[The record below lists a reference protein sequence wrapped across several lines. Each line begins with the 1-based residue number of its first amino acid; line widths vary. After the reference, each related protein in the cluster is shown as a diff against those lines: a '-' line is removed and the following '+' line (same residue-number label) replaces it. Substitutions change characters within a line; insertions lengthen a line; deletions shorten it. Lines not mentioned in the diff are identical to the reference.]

1 MTLPRQKTKI
11 VCTLGPASSDEE
23 IIRTMIRSGMSV
35 ARLNFSHGTLEEHAR
50 QIGRVRRA
58 AEAEGRVIGI
68 LIDLPGPKI
77 RLGTL
82 PVDPVELVQGTEVV
96 LTTSPSPAD
105 RSMIPVDYE
114 PLPSL
119 VGPGTLLFINDGL
132 VRLRVVSAGGSEIR
146 AEVLVGGVV
155 RSRKGLNLIDTVL
168 PVDAVTCRDL
178 ELIEVGLALGV
189 HTFTISFIER
199 PDDIHRAREHAAAL
213 GHEISVIAKIEQ
225 KAAVDHIDELLAAAD
240 GVMIARGDL
249 GVQIPIEQVPVVQKE
264 IISAA
269 NEVGLPVITATQM
282 LESMTES
289 LLPTRAEVTDVANAI
304 LDGTDAVMLSAE
316 TASGSYPVECVAM
329 MSRIA
334 LEIEAERRKLGCG
347 HIFEDR
353 IRESYGRQPIAV
365 EDVVSLNVID
375 AVRALGPRYILTP
388 THTGRTPRR
397 ISRFR
402 PERWILAFTRDPLV
416 QRFLT
421 FTYGCCPFLIET
433 ERDDWHDMIFE
444 RVRAMGLADPGDLVI
459 LTEGVAPGPRGTTNS
474 LRIVTIE

>member
-23 IIRTMIRSGMSV
+23 TIRRMIDAGMSV
-35 ARLNFSHGTLEEHAR
+35 ARLNFSHGTVEEHAR
-50 QIGRVRRA
+50 QIEAVRRA
-58 AEAEGRVIGI
+58 ADAENRVIGI

-77 RLGTL
+77 RLGLL
-82 PVDPVELVQGTEVV
+82 PVEPLEIEQGAEVV
-96 LTTSPSPAD
+96 LTTDPCPAD
-105 RSMIPVDYE
+105 PTMIPVDYD

-119 VGPGTLLFINDGL
+119 VGPGSLLYINDGL
-132 VRLRVVSAGGSEIR
+132 VRLRVLEAGGKEIR
-146 AEVLVGGVV
+146 AEVIVGGSLV
-155 RSRKGLNLIDTVL
+155 SRKGLNVADSVL
-168 PVDAVTCRDL
+168 PVDAVTPRDL
-178 ELIEVGLALGV
+178 ELIEAGLALGV

-199 PDDIHRAREHAAAL
+199 AEDIRIAKAHAASL
-213 GHEISVIAKIEQ
+213 GHEITVIAKIER

-240 GVMIARGDL
+240 GVMVARGDL
-249 GVQIPIEQVPVVQKE
+249 GVQIPIEQVPVVQKR
-264 IISAA
+264 IIHAA
-269 NEVGLPVITATQM
+269 NKVGLPVITATQM

-316 TASGSYPVECVAM
+316 TASGSYPVESVAM

-334 LEIEAERRKLGCG
+334 LEIEGERRTLGCG
-347 HIFEDR
+347 HLLEDR
-353 IRESYGRQPIAV
+353 IRESYGRESIAV

-375 AVRALGPRYILTP
+375 AVRALGPRFILTP
-388 THTGRTPRR
+388 TRTGRTPRR

-402 PERWILAFTRDPLV
+402 PERWILAFTRDPAV

-421 FTYGCCPFLIET
+421 FTYGCCPFLMET
-433 ERDDWHDMIFE
+433 ERKDWHDLIFE
-444 RVRAMGLADPGDLVI
+444 TVRSLGLASSGDLVI
-459 LTEGVAPGPRGTTNS
+459 LTEGVAPGPVGTTNS